1 MDKSKIMML
10 WIERMFWKIKGKLLN
25 SPIPTPLSCWEAAL
39 TRDLWS
45 HQDRH
50 MHFLEVYSWRS

>member
-25 SPIPTPLSCWEAAL
+25 SPFPPPCDAGK
-39 TRDLWS
+39 
-45 HQDRH
+45 QP
-50 MHFLEVYSWRS
+50 